1 MFGKSRKIIQINEEK
16 QNEKKEVDLIPDR
29 RSGILV
35 LIDWFFMLS
44 VRYLFRKT
52 ASALY
57 SDKWR

>member
-35 LIDWFFMLS
+35 LID
-44 VRYLFRKT
+44 
-52 ASALY
+52 
-57 SDKWR
+57 